1 MGDQG
6 ELLEVRM
13 GAKAKSIL
21 GRGDTCASGGQ
32 TECVCTFEKLRL
44 RKAESECEVGMERR
58 GWSAWSVWEE
68 PDHRDLVAS

>member
-1 MGDQG
+1 MLAEARQ
-6 ELLEVRM
+6 
-13 GAKAKSIL
+13 S
-21 GRGDTCASGGQ
+21 
-32 TECVCTFEKLRL
+32 ECVCTFEKLRL